1 MDVSKR
7 YLLVMLSA
15 LCGCTPTARLTN
27 LTPQAP
33 IPEDSVRI
41 VQAVESPDSARKIA
55 DFRIRPIRMR
65 GTARRA
71 ERDITRPLRR
81 AAARNGAELA
91 VVRTCSTR
99 RFLWGRSHT
108 AAGTLLTLRDCDAP
122 YYAADSILP
131 RYYSE
136 GERKR
141 DIRYRHT
148 MEAQRKRDENL
159 RADRRAPAHA
169 FTLAAGYLSG
179 WTSLDVTGIPWHRNN
194 HRSWSLETAYTY
206 TNAIYRISFGV
217 RYIYGY
223 DDYAHTAKIYDQYA
237 TYWQCRIFS
246 TGGCNHMHY
255 IAPEIGAAQRFARKK
270 LLLRERIG
278 MGIGFLRSGEY
289 HDAGFGLHA
298 NAELEYRITKRIGL
312 RLGVTAIAVRK
323 GEDFLES
330 FDDNQIYL
338 TQMLSAD
345 GGFKQLRFGGRNY
358 TLGLNIDL

>member
-41 VQAVESPDSARKIA
+41 VQAVESPDSARKLA

-141 DIRYRHT
+141 DIRYQHT

-159 RADRRAPAHA
+159 RAARRAPAHA
-169 FTLAAGYLSG
+169 FTLAM
-179 WTSLDVTGIPWHRNN
+179 R
-194 HRSWSLETAYTY
+194 
-206 TNAIYRISFGV
+206 
-217 RYIYGY
+217 
-223 DDYAHTAKIYDQYA
+223 
-237 TYWQCRIFS
+237 
-246 TGGCNHMHY
+246 
-255 IAPEIGAAQRFARKK
+255 
-270 LLLRERIG
+270 
-278 MGIGFLRSGEY
+278 
-289 HDAGFGLHA
+289 
-298 NAELEYRITKRIGL
+298 
-312 RLGVTAIAVRK
+312 
-323 GEDFLES
+323 
-330 FDDNQIYL
+330 
-338 TQMLSAD
+338 
-345 GGFKQLRFGGRNY
+345 
-358 TLGLNIDL
+358 

>member
-41 VQAVESPDSARKIA
+41 VQAVESPDSVRKIA

-122 YYAADSILP
+122 YHAADSILP
-131 RYYSE
+131 RYCAAKGSGNGTYAISTQWKHSANAMKIS
-136 GERKR
+136 G
-141 DIRYRHT
+141 
-148 MEAQRKRDENL
+148 
-159 RADRRAPAHA
+159 ADRRAPAHA
-169 FTLAAGYLSG
+169 FTLAARLS
-179 WTSLDVTGIPWHRNN
+179 
-194 HRSWSLETAYTY
+194 
-206 TNAIYRISFGV
+206 
-217 RYIYGY
+217 
-223 DDYAHTAKIYDQYA
+223 
-237 TYWQCRIFS
+237 
-246 TGGCNHMHY
+246 
-255 IAPEIGAAQRFARKK
+255 
-270 LLLRERIG
+270 
-278 MGIGFLRSGEY
+278 
-289 HDAGFGLHA
+289 
-298 NAELEYRITKRIGL
+298 L
-312 RLGVTAIAVRK
+312 RLDIT
-323 GEDFLES
+323 
-330 FDDNQIYL
+330 
-338 TQMLSAD
+338 
-345 GGFKQLRFGGRNY
+345 
-358 TLGLNIDL
+358 

>member
-41 VQAVESPDSARKIA
+41 VQAVESPDSVRKIA

-141 DIRYRHT
+141 DIRYQHS
-148 MEAQRKRDENL
+148 MEAQR
-159 RADRRAPAHA
+159 
-169 FTLAAGYLSG
+169 
-179 WTSLDVTGIPWHRNN
+179 
-194 HRSWSLETAYTY
+194 
-206 TNAIYRISFGV
+206 
-217 RYIYGY
+217 
-223 DDYAHTAKIYDQYA
+223 
-237 TYWQCRIFS
+237 
-246 TGGCNHMHY
+246 
-255 IAPEIGAAQRFARKK
+255 
-270 LLLRERIG
+270 
-278 MGIGFLRSGEY
+278 
-289 HDAGFGLHA
+289 
-298 NAELEYRITKRIGL
+298 
-312 RLGVTAIAVRK
+312 
-323 GEDFLES
+323 
-330 FDDNQIYL
+330 
-338 TQMLSAD
+338 
-345 GGFKQLRFGGRNY
+345 
-358 TLGLNIDL
+358 

>member
-141 DIRYRHT
+141 DIRYQHT

-179 WTSLDVTGIPWHRNN
+179 WTSLDVTGIPWHRNS

-217 RYIYGY
+217 LYLRARRLRLYRQNLRSICNVL
-223 DDYAHTAKIYDQYA
+223 
-237 TYWQCRIFS
+237 QCRIFLHRRS
-246 TGGCNHMHY
+246 TCTTSP
-255 IAPEIGAAQRFARKK
+255 PEIGAAQRFAQEIVARTD
-270 LLLRERIG
+270 RYGHR
-278 MGIGFLRSGEY
+278 FLRSGEY

>member
-122 YYAADSILP
+122 YYAVDSILP

-141 DIRYRHT
+141 DIRYQHT

-179 WTSLDVTGIPWHRNN
+179 WTSLEFN
-194 HRSWSLETAYTY
+194 L
-206 TNAIYRISFGV
+206 
-217 RYIYGY
+217 
-223 DDYAHTAKIYDQYA
+223 
-237 TYWQCRIFS
+237 
-246 TGGCNHMHY
+246 
-255 IAPEIGAAQRFARKK
+255 
-270 LLLRERIG
+270 
-278 MGIGFLRSGEY
+278 
-289 HDAGFGLHA
+289 
-298 NAELEYRITKRIGL
+298 
-312 RLGVTAIAVRK
+312 
-323 GEDFLES
+323 
-330 FDDNQIYL
+330 
-338 TQMLSAD
+338 
-345 GGFKQLRFGGRNY
+345 
-358 TLGLNIDL
+358 

>member
-41 VQAVESPDSARKIA
+41 VQAVESPDSVRKIA

-141 DIRYRHT
+141 DIRYQHT

-255 IAPEIGAAQRFARKK
+255 
-270 LLLRERIG
+270 
-278 MGIGFLRSGEY
+278 
-289 HDAGFGLHA
+289 
-298 NAELEYRITKRIGL
+298 
-312 RLGVTAIAVRK
+312 
-323 GEDFLES
+323 
-330 FDDNQIYL
+330 
-338 TQMLSAD
+338 LS
-345 GGFKQLRFGGRNY
+345 L
-358 TLGLNIDL
+358 IHI